1 MKHFPLSKNFSISFH
16 KWRQWYQKGLD
27 ITLLFHLEY
36 LQNSETWGWQLYC
49 NWSLCSCCLEFLSLS
64 DTFEE
69 HVMLRHQETD
79 HGNCSSKEHPSHR
92 CRIMSNVSYAPLEY
106 VNNHGV
112 LKSLFVFLS
121 PLYYIFL
128 GSPFCPLNAAK
139 TLILIPE
146 IQLAVRLTTFSHF
159 STAITTHMSICLNF
173 RYRHLSLI
181 IFIHLLK
188 QALNRYSKF
197 VPSEN
202 WYLYSTCCY
211 RQRIIILSQVC
222 KQTVAKV

>member
-49 NWSLCSCCLEFLSLS
+49 NWSLCYCCLEFLSLS

-112 LKSLFVFLS
+112 LKSLFVFFKSSLLYIPGVTFLS
-121 PLYYIFL
+121 FK
-128 GSPFCPLNAAK
+128 C
-139 TLILIPE
+139 
-146 IQLAVRLTTFSHF
+146 
-159 STAITTHMSICLNF
+159 C
-173 RYRHLSLI
+173 
-181 IFIHLLK
+181 
-188 QALNRYSKF
+188 
-197 VPSEN
+197 EN
-202 WYLYSTCCY
+202 SNSNSRNSTC
-211 RQRIIILSQVC
+211 SQTNNLFPLLYCHHHAPVGLP
-222 KQTVAKV
+222 KFQIAPFEPDNFSFIYSIRHWQGWK

>member
-1 MKHFPLSKNFSISFH
+1 MKLFPLSKNFSIFFY

-27 ITLLFHLEY
+27 WTLLFYLEY
-36 LQNSETWGWQLYC
+36 LQNSKTWGWQLYC
-49 NWSLCSCCLEFLSLS
+49 NWSLCYCCLEFLSLS

-128 GSPFCPLNAAK
+128 ESPFCPLNGAK

-146 IQLAVRLTTFSHF
+146 IQHVVRLTTFSHF
-159 STAITTHMSICLNF
+159 STAITTHLSVCLNF
-173 RYRHLSLI
+173 
-181 IFIHLLK
+181 K
-188 QALNRYSKF
+188 
-197 VPSEN
+197 
-202 WYLYSTCCY
+202 
-211 RQRIIILSQVC
+211 
-222 KQTVAKV
+222 